1 MAIYRPM
8 SRPLVKQL
16 RIYAILLAAAVVFG
30 SLFIYLLLTSQEH
43 ASLAAHYAVL
53 ATVVTLLLV
62 VGWVFF
68 RLHILLIDPLKLLVL
83 KGKELQENKDFQ
95 EPVRVSA
102 AHELPEEMHEV
113 LACFNQ
119 LLRETHDRDLKLTA
133 RHNELS
139 RLRESVSVA
148 REAKANFISNIN
160 HEIRTP
166 LNSIIGFSGVIADQQ
181 FGALDERYVD
191 FARDIKASGEQL
203 LGLLSDII
211 SLSKAELGT
220 LKLKI
225 EQFNPVTV
233 IDKAIQLEQAAANER
248 NIAIEFRADEP
259 LPPLIADRVR
269 FMQVV
274 QHLLSNAIKYNRDNG
289 RVTIT
294 LSAEAAN
301 NNVYFYRLI
310 VQDTG
315 AGISKDKLDEVFVYF
330 SPMERGFKQ
339 HAAGKGLGLPL
350 VKKLVEV
357 HNGSLN
363 IDSFGDGTTVTVR
376 LISDPA
382 TLD

>member
-1 MAIYRPM
+1 M
-8 SRPLVKQL
+8 SGSLMKQL
-16 RIYAILLAAAVVFG
+16 RVYGFLLAGAALACCAF
-30 SLFIYLLLTSQEH
+30 LYFILTTNK
-43 ASLAAHYAVL
+43 ASGFANHYSAFAVC
-53 ATVVTLLLV
+53 ATLLLV
-62 VGWVFF
+62 IGWVFF
-68 RLHILLIDPLKLLVL
+68 RLQTILVDPLRLLAL
-83 KGKELQENKDFQ
+83 KGKELQVNKEFQ
-95 EPVRVSA
+95 EPARITG
-102 AHELPEEMHEV
+102 AHTLPSEMHEV

-166 LNSIIGFSGVIADQQ
+166 LNAIIGFSGVIADGQ
-181 FGALDERYVD
+181 FGQLDDRYKE

-203 LGLLSDII
+203 LSLLSDII
-211 SLSKAELGT
+211 ALSKAELGT
-220 LKLKI
+220 LKLKM
-225 EQFNPVTV
+225 EQFNPVQV
-233 IDKAIQLEQAAANER
+233 IDKCIQIEHAAAAER
-248 NIAIEFRADEP
+248 GVVVEFVADTDV
-259 LPPLIADRVR
+259 PPLVADRVR
-269 FMQVV
+269 FMQIV
-274 QHLLSNAIKYNRDNG
+274 QHLLSNAIKYNKENG
-289 RVTIT
+289 KVTIT
-294 LSAEAAN
+294 LSAEPAN

-310 VQDTG
+310 VKDTG
-315 AGISKDKLDEVFVYF
+315 IGISKDKLDDVFIYF

-363 IDSFGDGTTVTVR
+363 IDSLGDGTSVTVR
-376 LISDPA
+376 LISDPG